1 MFHFLFCFNQFS
13 PTKHQNTLLF
23 NRKSVMHLSVV
34 LFAKFTLDNLRTQIL
49 KSKHLCHS
57 ASYLWMHIF
66 VTQSILNFFFLALTC
81 MNLSYMFFFLCLNGF
96 DPVWLC
102 SYILSQGATV
112 MTTLVYNQSKMIMLY
127 ILKKVLQVMLKD
139 KTPHRQ
145 LLHVSR

>member
-1 MFHFLFCFNQFS
+1 M
-13 PTKHQNTLLF
+13 T
-23 NRKSVMHLSVV
+23 
-34 LFAKFTLDNLRTQIL
+34 
-49 KSKHLCHS
+49 
-57 ASYLWMHIF
+57 
-66 VTQSILNFFFLALTC
+66 
-81 MNLSYMFFFLCLNGF
+81 GF
-96 DPVWLC
+96 DPAAVWLC